1 MTLFPRFTSPLV
13 IRPKAKQLNYLVLA
27 AVLYLAL
34 SIWNIVQ
41 ALSAADI
48 LAACVA
54 LPMIFVTV
62 WHVYRI
68 RRYAERDVT
77 AMLPSVIVIGGVQ
90 ILIRLLRFVLTLP
103 AQTLLS
109 VLALLAECVFWAA
122 VVYCVIRAVCGQYKL
137 LVPLALLFFGF
148 FYVFIKHDLRQFDDI
163 AAQVCLLLMIWF
175 PVDAVAFT
183 SLYGSSDQNF

>member
-48 LAACVA
+48 LAACAA

-183 SLYGSSDQNF
+183 SLYGSSDQKF